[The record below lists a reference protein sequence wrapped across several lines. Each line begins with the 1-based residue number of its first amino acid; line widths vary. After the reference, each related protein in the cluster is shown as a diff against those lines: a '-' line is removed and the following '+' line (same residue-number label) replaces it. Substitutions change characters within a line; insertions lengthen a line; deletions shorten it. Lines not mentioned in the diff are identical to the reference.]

1 MCEWVCVNIFGK
13 YFTGNLA
20 CWETY
25 SQRPAALPYRRGGAA
40 RGTFTFVHTSGCG
53 NKKFSS
59 RLKHLL
65 IREHRW
71 HTPTYA
77 HINSAYICIASPSFR
92 ACVCVCVCKW
102 DGQDESLK
110 LKWSQNKR
118 NREMR
123 VLSPA
128 LGDNAWYGGQGEMCE
143 REGWQLRRDGV
154 VAGVT
159 ATRRRHSFANYWPW
173 KMTVVSIKNS
183 RTHKVF
189 HASICLNCHG
199 KSHEST
205 YGKFPWPPLKAIVSP
220 HTSTDL

>member
-1 MCEWVCVNIFGK
+1 MHSLPILPCVCV
-13 YFTGNLA
+13 
-20 CWETY
+20 W
-25 SQRPAALPYRRGGAA
+25 
-40 RGTFTFVHTSGCG
+40 
-53 NKKFSS
+53 
-59 RLKHLL
+59 
-65 IREHRW
+65 
-71 HTPTYA
+71 
-77 HINSAYICIASPSFR
+77 
-92 ACVCVCVCKW
+92 VCVCVCKW

-128 LGDNAWYGGQGEMCE
+128 LGDNAWYGGQGEICE

-173 KMTVVSIKNS
+173 KMTIVSIKNS

-189 HASICLNCHG
+189 HASICLNCQG

-205 YGKFPWPPLKAIVSP
+205 YGKFPWPPLKALVSP
-220 HTSTDL
+220 HTSTYLRIRRDNLLLTTKFDDLLDELCRLFECTLIGQLLDELNDDQMKRGLTIIVTKELSNKETANVKRKARADNMR